1 MKTMPEG
8 EVNSMKRTPD
18 LHGLFSAFVENIQLF
33 PAIGQTLA
41 EDLGVTVESV
51 TGLPVGFWP
60 AHGSFVFA
68 ERDHRGQII
77 GLTERYLDTGKKIA
91 VKGSKRGLIYNPA
104 DFPTSAPHRNKF
116 VRTESAGVACPICE
130 KRSGCLISDDDVDD
144 PSVVLCPHESK
155 GAVEARKTGYLHR
168 RHASINAGPD
178 KAAPISP
185 VLVVEGGSDVLAG
198 KDLGCRVIGKPS
210 ASDGDSFLMKMLAG
224 QDVIL
229 LGDGDQAGRD
239 GAESSFQAL
248 RPICRSVVKVF
259 PPEGRGKDLRIW
271 MPTRAEFEAHV
282 AKAGV
287 KGKTMEQLGEL
298 APLRLIQQWLR
309 EKHTS
314 RDGQRLLHFCYGNWY
329 RWGESHYALM
339 EKRVIERDLYHDFD
353 NQEVRRGR
361 NTVPIVADDRF
372 VGKLTHALER
382 ECFVDVKP
390 DTREPFLLRTRTSID
405 LTRAVACRNGLY
417 YPLEDRLVSLT
428 PDIFLTSVLPADYN
442 PRAKCELW
450 EGVVN
455 CAFPDDPEC
464 QRLLRQWFGYCLISD
479 GWLESMMI
487 FYGLS
492 GSGKSTISRVLQ
504 AILGLD
510 RVHAMDAQDFA
521 RPFGLAPLVGKYLVV
536 VDEDQSTRRTDLEC
550 FLRGIK
556 RITGGDRTPIERKHK
571 DKTSCQL
578 FCKLLFASNQL
589 PAFSDNPGALARRT
603 NLLYFGHQPAEVDRR
618 LKDRL
623 LAELPGITR
632 WAIDGLRDLLQ
643 AGEFVRPKA
652 CEDRLEE
659 FANLTNPL
667 ASMLKEC
674 CAILPSSSPPVF
686 TPSQVLYELYQA
698 WCRANGVKTDLSRE
712 GFLSQLKLYCGTR
725 IRKDQTTVNGER
737 KRGFWGIRIDPAGC
751 GYLRDYSKSPYG
763 GCDSC

>member
-1 MKTMPEG
+1 MKKMSGDELRSAETE
-8 EVNSMKRTPD
+8 KTPD
-18 LHGLFSAFVENIQLF
+18 FHGLFSAFVENAQLF
-33 PAIGQTLA
+33 PALGQALA
-41 EDLGVTVESV
+41 ENLRVMPESV
-51 TGLPVGFWP
+51 AALPVGFWP
-60 AHGSFVFA
+60 AHESFIFA
-68 ERDHRGQII
+68 ERDHRGRIV

-104 DFPTSAPHRNKF
+104 DFPTSAPRRNKF
-116 VRTESAGVACPICE
+116 IRTEKAGVECPICG

-155 GAVEARKTGYLHR
+155 GAVETRKTGYLHR
-168 RHASINAGPD
+168 RRASTSAGPD
-178 KAAPISP
+178 TAAPISP
-185 VLVVEGGSDVLAG
+185 VLVVEGGSDVLAA
-198 KDLGCRVIGKPS
+198 KDLGYRVIGKPS
-210 ASDGDSFLMKMLAG
+210 ASDGNSFLTKMLTG
-224 QDVIL
+224 QDVVIF
-229 LGDGDQAGRD
+229 GDGDEVGRG
-239 GAESSFQAL
+239 GAEATFQAL
-248 RPICRSVVKVF
+248 RPVCRSVTKVF
-259 PPEGRGKDLRIW
+259 PPDGVRDLRAW
-271 MPTRAEFEAHV
+271 GPMREEFEAHV

-287 KGKTMEQLGEL
+287 KGKTMDQLAEL

-309 EKHTS
+309 DKHTS
-314 RDGQRLLHFCYGNWY
+314 RDGLRLLHFCYGNWY
-329 RWGESHYALM
+329 RWSESHYALM

-353 NQEVRRGR
+353 NREVRRGR
-361 NTVPIVADDRF
+361 STVPIVADDRF

-390 DTREPFLLRTRTSID
+390 DTREPFSLRTRTSMD

-450 EGVVN
+450 GGFVN
-455 CAFPDDPEC
+455 CTFPDDPEC

-492 GSGKSTISRVLQ
+492 GSGKSTVSKVLQ
-504 AILGLD
+504 AILGWD
-510 RVHAMDAQDFA
+510 RIHAMDAQDFS
-521 RPFGLAPLVGKYLVV
+521 RQFGLAPLVGKYLVV

-556 RITGGDRTPIERKHK
+556 RITGGDRTPIEQKYK
-571 DKTSCQL
+571 SKTSCQL

-603 NLLYFGHQPAEVDRR
+603 NLLYFGIQPKEPDRR
-618 LKDRL
+618 LKEKL
-623 LAELPGITR
+623 TAELPGITR

-643 AGEFVRPKA
+643 TGEFVRPKA
-652 CEDRLEE
+652 CEERLEE

-667 ASMLKEC
+667 ASMLREC
-674 CAILPSSSPPVF
+674 CAILPPSSPPVF

-698 WCRANGVKTDLSRE
+698 WCRANGVKTGLSRE

-737 KRGFWGIRIDPAGC
+737 KRGFWGIRIEPTGQ
-751 GYLRDYSKSPYG
+751 GFLRDYAKQ
-763 GCDSC
+763 